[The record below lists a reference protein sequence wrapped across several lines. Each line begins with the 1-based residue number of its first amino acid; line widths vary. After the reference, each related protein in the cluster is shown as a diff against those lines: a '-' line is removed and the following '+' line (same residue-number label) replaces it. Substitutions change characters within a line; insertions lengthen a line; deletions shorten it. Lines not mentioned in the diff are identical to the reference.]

1 MASASVLKHLRDELA
16 SSDPWAIETNPYER
30 LRYDATLELLD
41 QNGPFENGL
50 EIGCA
55 AGVFSCHLAE
65 RCARLRITDLMPR
78 AITRCRRRLRGRDGV
93 VFSVA
98 DIADCSD
105 WGETY
110 DLIVLCEVLY
120 YLDDDLAIERTVAKI
135 ADWLRPGGL
144 LIFGS
149 ATDAAT
155 RSWGLAGGAE
165 TAMAAWT
172 KALREVRRISCRGAD
187 PDERAVVVAYV
198 RDA

>member
-1 MASASVLKHLRDELA
+1 MPSDAILKHLRDKLA
-16 SSDPWAIETNPYER
+16 GSDPWAIESNPFER
-30 LRYDATLELLD
+30 LRYETTLDLLN
-41 QNGPFENGL
+41 QHGPFDSGL

-55 AGVFSCHLAE
+55 AGVFSLQLAE
-65 RCARLRITDLMPR
+65 RCARLRIADLMPQ

-98 DIADCSD
+98 DIADCD
-105 WGETY
+105 GWGETY

-120 YLDDDLAIERTVAKI
+120 YLDDDIAIERTVTKVAH
-135 ADWLRPGGL
+135 WLRTGGVL
-144 LIFGS
+144 VFGS

-165 TAMAAWT
+165 TAMAEWSKT
-172 KALREVRRISCRGAD
+172 LREVGRVSCRGAK